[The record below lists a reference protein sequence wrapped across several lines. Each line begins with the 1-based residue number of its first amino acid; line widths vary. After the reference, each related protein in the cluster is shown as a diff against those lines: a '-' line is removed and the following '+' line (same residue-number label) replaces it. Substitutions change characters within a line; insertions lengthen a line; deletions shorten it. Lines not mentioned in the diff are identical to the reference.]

1 MQGSSAR
8 CLAVT
13 LPLTAAGCMCWTW
26 ELALA
31 YCL

>member
-8 CLAVT
+8 RPAVKV
-13 LPLTAAGCMCWTW
+13 PPTAAGCMCWTW
-26 ELALA
+26 VQELA